1 MSAWNQLPDE
11 RLQPDNFIAVIE
23 IPKGS
28 KQKYEID
35 ESTGLLRLDRILY
48 TSTHY
53 PANYGFV
60 PRTLAADGDPLDVLV
75 LCSETLVPMCMV
87 QCFPIGLLSMKDDNK
102 TDEKLIAVPFKDPQM
117 SDYNDLND
125 LPPHVYNEMEHFFSV
140 YKELE
145 GIETDIMDICGR
157 KEAEITFLR
166 CREEFEKS
174 DDISSQVFSKSNQ

>member
-11 RLQPDNFIAVIE
+11 RLRPDDFIAVIE

-53 PANYGFV
+53 PANYGFI

-87 QCFPIGLLSMKDDNK
+87 QCFPIGILSMKDDNK
-102 TDEKLIAVPFKDPQM
+102 NDEKIIAVPFKDPQM
-117 SDYNDLND
+117 SDYQDLKD

-145 GIETDIMDICGR
+145 GIETDIMHISGR
-157 KEAEITFLR
+157 AEAEIVFAR
-166 CREEFEKS
+166 CREAFEAADDTSKKS
-174 DDISSQVFSKSNQ
+174 IP